1 MADDDVGPVLFA
13 YDGSSQAK
21 PAVREAARQLGPGR
35 RAIVMTAWEPP
46 ELVPY
51 GGPGYPDAEELEG
64 RLEANA
70 GKLADEGAEIARS
83 VGFGATPLATNG
95 SPVWRT
101 IVDTA
106 EEHDAGIIVMG
117 SHGRTGIGLALMGS
131 VASNVVRH
139 AERPVLVVRG

>member
-1 MADDDVGPVLFA
+1 M
-13 YDGSSQAK
+13 S
-21 PAVREAARQLGPGR
+21 
-35 RAIVMTAWEPP
+35 AWEPP
-46 ELVPY
+46 ELPPY
-51 GGPGYPDAEELEG
+51 GGLGYADAEKLEA

-70 GKLADEGAEIARS
+70 GKVADEGAEIARS

-117 SHGRTGIGLALMGS
+117 SHGHTGIGLVLMGS
-131 VASNVVRH
+131 VASTVVRH
-139 AERPVLVVRG
+139 ASAIRSCYTCGSCTRTSSMSYRRAVALSRWISAS